1 MGRVDP
7 DGSSAFKVLMGYQ
20 KDFHEWDPPG
30 SSRGLKTR
38 IIKESRQLS
47 VKLRLSSTVIGYME
61 RPLPWLLV
69 VSKIA
74 IGSFGIGQLEDLLL
88 VAHT

>member
-1 MGRVDP
+1 LVVGRVDP
-7 DGSSAFKVLMGYQ
+7 DDSSAFKVLMGYQ

-47 VKLRLSSTVIGYME
+47 VKLGISPAQSLDRWRGLYLGY
-61 RPLPWLLV
+61 WLY
-69 VSKIA
+69 
-74 IGSFGIGQLEDLLL
+74 QR
-88 VAHT
+88 